1 MLTLAPGV
9 TLWDSG
15 EFLAAIHALG
25 IPHPPGTP
33 LYVLLGNVWS
43 LLFADLFGFA
53 RAINLLSAVCTALG
67 CGILANLF
75 AKWTGDDFGATAAG
89 IVAGLMSTVWM
100 SATETEVYGVALLF
114 GCLIL
119 WAGDRAGERSDM
131 RWSLLTAYLAGLAW
145 SLHLTALLVLPSAIL
160 LVFTTH
166 DGYFAVPVGRRHVD
180 GRRETHSFAKLM
192 RASIIVAVLG
202 IAGTVGVFIAM
213 LSLARGFKATLV
225 ASGSN
230 DNAIVMRAGA
240 TSEMMSGIPL
250 EHIKIMQ
257 DAPGVARGDA
267 GPLVTSEVV
276 VVAPF
281 PLRSTGTDANVQVR
295 GVSANVLTIRKNTKV
310 AQGRMFE
317 PGLSELVVGKNANT
331 TYSGLT
337 VGNTVDFGGG
347 HWRVVGVF
355 DAGGSAFD
363 SEVWCDA
370 RVLDDVYKRPS
381 NVFQSVT
388 VHLTSPDALQQF
400 KDSVTADPRLN
411 VDVSRE
417 IDYYSKQSTR
427 MTQLITILGGLVA
440 SVMAIGAIFGALNTM
455 YSAVAERG
463 REIATMRA
471 LGFGGAAVVFSFLI
485 EALLISFI
493 GGAIGAVAVL
503 PLNGLTTGA
512 MNWQTFSHLAFA
524 FKITPGLLLA
534 GIIFALLMG
543 LFGGL
548 PPAMRA
554 AWRPVA
560 VALREL

>member
-1 MLTLAPGV
+1 M
-9 TLWDSG
+9 
-15 EFLAAIHALG
+15 AIPV
-25 IPHPPGTP
+25 I
-33 LYVLLGNVWS
+33 YNFRSVR
-43 LLFADLFGFA
+43 A
-53 RAINLLSAVCTALG
+53 RWTSA
-67 CGILANLF
+67 
-75 AKWTGDDFGATAAG
+75 
-89 IVAGLMSTVWM
+89 
-100 SATETEVYGVALLF
+100 
-114 GCLIL
+114 
-119 WAGDRAGERSDM
+119 
-131 RWSLLTAYLAGLAW
+131 
-145 SLHLTALLVLPSAIL
+145 
-160 LVFTTH
+160 
-166 DGYFAVPVGRRHVD
+166 
-180 GRRETHSFAKLM
+180 
-192 RASIIVAVLG
+192 IVAVLG

-213 LSLARGFKATLV
+213 LSLARGFRATLV

-240 TSEMMSGIPL
+240 TSEMMSGIAL
-250 EHIKIMQ
+250 EQIKIMQ
-257 DAPGVARGDA
+257 DAPGVARNSD

-281 PLRSTGTDANVQVR
+281 PLRATGTDANVQVR
-295 GVSANVLTIRKNTKV
+295 GVSSNVLTIRTNTKI
-310 AQGRMFE
+310 AQGRMFR

-347 HWRVVGVF
+347 HWQIVGVF

-370 RVLDDVYKRPS
+370 RVLDDVYKRPT

-388 VHLTSPDALQQF
+388 VHLTAPDSLQQF

-417 IDYYSKQSTR
+417 IDYYAKQSTR

-493 GGAIGAVAVL
+493 GGAIGALCVL
-503 PLNGLTTGA
+503 PLNGLTTGT

-534 GIIFALLMG
+534 GVIFALLMG
-543 LFGGL
+543 LLGGL